1 MINLTKYANKDVN
14 IILANDP
21 DADRVAL
28 LEREDNKWHSF
39 CGNEIGNV
47 LCSYILEKTKDIK
60 NRLVATSTVSSIML
74 SQ

>member
-1 MINLTKYANKDVN
+1 MINLTKCANNDVN

-28 LEREDNKWHSF
+28 IEKENNMWHSF

-47 LCSYILEKTKDIK
+47 LGSYVLEHTKDIK
-60 NRLVATSTVSSIML
+60 NRLVATSTVSSILL
-74 SQ
+74 S